1 MLAATIEPDMYIY
14 IYAYTDIYIYIYCTE
29 ALEASTLHRKM
40 LQFAALFLLQSYEV
54 E

>member
-1 MLAATIEPDMYIY
+1 MLTATIEPDMYIY
-14 IYAYTDIYIYIYCTE
+14 MHIQIYIYIYI
-29 ALEASTLHRKM
+29 AWKPWKLRKM